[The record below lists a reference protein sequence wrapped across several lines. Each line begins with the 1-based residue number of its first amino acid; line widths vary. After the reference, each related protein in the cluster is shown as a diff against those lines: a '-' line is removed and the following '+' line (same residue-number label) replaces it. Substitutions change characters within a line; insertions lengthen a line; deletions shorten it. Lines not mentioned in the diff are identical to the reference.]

1 MRAPPPPDTPPA
13 VKTLQR
19 RFPLMGGEGE
29 LHLVGAYPADLQ
41 RAADAAIAEARRI
54 EHRYSRYRPDSIVSR
69 INAAAGSREPV
80 VVDDET
86 ASLLHFAAQLH
97 AQSQGRFDITSG
109 ILRQAWDFRKPA
121 KPDDAQLQALCRRI
135 GWQRVQWDGQAIR
148 LPEAGMEIDFGG
160 FGKEYAADRC
170 AALLV
175 EQGCQSGFVNLGGDL
190 RVIGPPP
197 GSPAFRLGIQH
208 PRRPGETIAS
218 MELAQGALATSGDYE
233 RFIEVD
239 GVRYCHILDA
249 RTGWPVRHWQS
260 VSVVAPLC
268 VAAGALATIAMLMGE
283 AAPTWL
289 DAQGA
294 DWLAV
299 GPDGQLH
306 GAGAAAASMSPHSTR
321 RA

>member
-1 MRAPPPPDTPPA
+1 MRASPPPDHPPA
-13 VKTLQR
+13 FRSLQR
-19 RFPLMGGEGE
+19 RFPLMGGQGE
-29 LHLVGAYPADLQ
+29 LQLVGERPAELE
-41 RAADAAIAEARRI
+41 RAADAAIAEALRI
-54 EHRYSRYRPDSIVSR
+54 EQRFSRYRAASIVSR
-69 INAAAGSREPV
+69 INAAAGGTEPV
-80 VVDDET
+80 EVDDET

-97 AQSQGRFDITSG
+97 AQSAGRFDITSG
-109 ILRQAWDFRKPA
+109 VLRQAWDFRRA
-121 KPDDAQLQALCRRI
+121 ERPDERLLQALCGRI
-135 GWQRVQWDGQAIR
+135 GWDRVEWDGRAIR

-175 EQGCQSGFVNLGGDL
+175 EQGCDRGFVNLGGDL

-197 GSPAFRLGIQH
+197 DGSAWRLGIQH
-208 PRRPGETIAS
+208 PRRPSETIAS
-218 MELAQGALATSGDYE
+218 MDLAQGALATSGDYE

-239 GVRYCHILDA
+239 GARYCHILDA

-283 AAPTWL
+283 AAPGWL

-299 GPDGQLH
+299 GPDGRLQ
-306 GAGAAAASMSPHSTR
+306 GAAATA
-321 RA
+321 